1 MFACLRVFPPLPPPS
16 LAQGI
21 AQAYKVVGSFEVLGN
36 PIDAVSRLGEG
47 VKDFFYAPAEGLMQS
62 PLAFGKGLIR
72 GSSSL
77 LRNSVAGLFGA
88 FSAMTGSLGR
98 GFALLS
104 GDESDNQSCVS
115 FCFAWHCL
123 SFFFSFCLTF
133 LLNYFKNASFFLP

>member
-1 MFACLRVFPPLPPPS
+1 MDLH
-16 LAQGI
+16 
-21 AQAYKVVGSFEVLGN
+21 
-36 PIDAVSRLGEG
+36 IDL
-47 VKDFFYAPAEGLMQS
+47 QS

-115 FCFAWHCL
+115 GEWLCFA
-123 SFFFSFCLTF
+123 
-133 LLNYFKNASFFLP
+133 LLLQCVPDSSP

>member
-1 MFACLRVFPPLPPPS
+1 MDFH
-16 LAQGI
+16 
-21 AQAYKVVGSFEVLGN
+21 
-36 PIDAVSRLGEG
+36 IDL
-47 VKDFFYAPAEGLMQS
+47 QS

-104 GDESDNQSCVS
+104 GDESDNQSYVS
-115 FCFAWHCL
+115 VNDCLRFALLCFAWLGLAWIFVMCKIRPLDSFEFSAMLYL
-123 SFFFSFCLTF
+123 SYQISC
-133 LLNYFKNASFFLP
+133 